1 MRDIQSPNSR
11 YTATQDYLRE
21 QTTDVYLNSDKKS
34 SRYIIL
40 GFLISL
46 TLIGFVAFL
55 ASFVFD
61 GATITIK
68 PLKKDLAINETY
80 IITPEN
86 RQNMLVAKDIPL
98 SEQVALPKNS
108 VKKVSARAGG
118 EITIYNNFGAQSQK
132 LIKGTRFSTSDGK
145 IFRIQDSV
153 TIPGKSG
160 SSPGSVKARV
170 VADSEGEEYNIG
182 PTRFSIPGFKGSPK
196 YEGFYGESSKNMS
209 GGSSGK
215 SVDVSDLDMEKGK
228 ETVREKIKTALEAKM
243 QNSVPDGYSF
253 SKDANFITYG
263 GMNLID
269 SDNTTAT
276 YEMLATATVV
286 YLKRDDLIKS
296 IVEKTQD
303 VNTSNASVE
312 IVSSKDFVISI
323 VDLNDI
329 ADPLK
334 PVRLI
339 ITGNAPVVF
348 RPNKE
353 KVVDFVLGIPKAD
366 FTGITKKIQYIDE
379 ARSTIRPF
387 WATSFPDNR
396 DKIEVVLEE

>member
-1 MRDIQSPNSR
+1 MRDIQSSNNR

-21 QTTDVYLNSDKKS
+21 QTTDHYPNSDKKS
-34 SRYIIL
+34 RKYVIL

-86 RQNMLVAKDIPL
+86 RENLLVAKDIPL

-108 VKKVSARAGG
+108 VKKVSARASG

-153 TIPGKSG
+153 TVPGKSG

-170 VADSEGEEYNIG
+170 VADSEGEDYNIG

-196 YEGFYGESSKNMS
+196 YEGFYGESSKSMS

-228 ETVREKIKTALEAKM
+228 ETLREKIKTALETKM
-243 QNSVPDGYSF
+243 QSSVPDGYSF

-263 GMNLID
+263 GMTLID

-276 YEMLATATVV
+276 YEMPATATVV
-286 YLKRDDLIKS
+286 YLKRDELVKS

-312 IVSSKDFVISI
+312 IVNSKDFVISI
-323 VDLNDI
+323 VDPNDI

-353 KVVDFVLGIPKAD
+353 KVIDFVLGIPKAD
-366 FTGITKKIQYIDE
+366 FTEITKKIQYIDE

>member
-1 MRDIQSPNSR
+1 
-11 YTATQDYLRE
+11 
-21 QTTDVYLNSDKKS
+21 
-34 SRYIIL
+34 
-40 GFLISL
+40 
-46 TLIGFVAFL
+46 
-55 ASFVFD
+55 
-61 GATITIK
+61 
-68 PLKKDLAINETY
+68 
-80 IITPEN
+80 
-86 RQNMLVAKDIPL
+86 
-98 SEQVALPKNS
+98 
-108 VKKVSARAGG
+108 
-118 EITIYNNFGAQSQK
+118 
-132 LIKGTRFSTSDGK
+132 
-145 IFRIQDSV
+145 
-153 TIPGKSG
+153 
-160 SSPGSVKARV
+160 
-170 VADSEGEEYNIG
+170 
-182 PTRFSIPGFKGSPK
+182 
-196 YEGFYGESSKNMS
+196 
-209 GGSSGK
+209 
-215 SVDVSDLDMEKGK
+215 
-228 ETVREKIKTALEAKM
+228 M